1 MEGKTLEKKWY
12 IIHTYSGYE
21 KKVMTDL
28 EKRIE
33 SLNLTDKVFNIIV
46 PEEET
51 IELRRGKKKVIARK
65 LFPGYVMVE
74 MLVEREETNDGIGF
88 RVDSDAWY
96 VIRNTNGVTGFVGV
110 GSEPTPMEDSEVQ
123 SLFKKIGLRIDEETL
138 NEAKEEIVLDFEV
151 GDFVKI
157 LDGGFADEEG
167 KVANIDYEHKRV
179 KVMIEMFGRMTP
191 VEVGFDGVK
200 KA

>member
-110 GSEPTPMEDSEVQ
+110 GSEPTPMEDSEVL
-123 SLFKKIGLRIDEETL
+123 SLFKKIGLKIDEETL

>member
-1 MEGKTLEKKWY
+1 MEEKILEKKWY

-33 SLNLTDKVFNIIV
+33 SLNLSDKVFNIIV
-46 PEEET
+46 PEEESVE
-51 IELRRGKKKVIARK
+51 IRRGKKKTVFKK

-74 MLVEREETNDGIGF
+74 MLVEREETAEGIGF

-110 GSEPTPMEDSEVQ
+110 GSEPTPMEDSEVEN
-123 SLFKKIGLRIDEETL
+123 LFRKIGLKADVEGMEDE
-138 NEAKEEIVLDFEV
+138 IILDFEI
-151 GDFVKI
+151 GDFVRI
-157 LDGGFADEEG
+157 TEGGFIDEEG
-167 KVANIDYEHKRV
+167 KVSSIDFEHKRV
-179 KVMIEMFGRMTP
+179 KIMIEMFGRMTP
-191 VEVGFDGVK
+191 VEVSFDGVK

>member
-51 IELRRGKKKVIARK
+51 VEIRRGKKKVISRK

-74 MLVEREETNDGIGF
+74 MLVEKEVTNDGIGF

-123 SLFKKIGLRIDEETL
+123 ALFKKIGLKLGPEEV
-138 NEAKEEIVLDFEV
+138 EAKAEKIILNFSV
-151 GDFVKI
+151 GDFVRI
-157 LDGGFADEEG
+157 TDGGFENEEG
-167 KVANIDYEHKRV
+167 KVANIDFEHKKV

-191 VEVGFDGVK
+191 VEVGFDGVV

>member
-51 IELRRGKKKVIARK
+51 VEIRRGKKKVIARK

-74 MLVEREETNDGIGF
+74 MLVEKEVTNDGIGF

-123 SLFKKIGLRIDEETL
+123 ALFKKIGLKLGPEEL
-138 NEAKEEIVLDFEV
+138 EAKAEKIILNFTV
-151 GDFVKI
+151 GDFVRI
-157 LDGGFADEEG
+157 TDGGFENEEG
-167 KVANIDYEHKRV
+167 KVANIDFEHKKV
-179 KVMIEMFGRMTP
+179 KIMIEMFGRMTP
-191 VEVGFDGVK
+191 VEVGFDGVV

>member
-96 VIRNTNGVTGFVGV
+96 VRNTNGVTGFVGV

-123 SLFKKIGLRIDEETL
+123 SLFKKIGLKVDEETL

>member
-1 MEGKTLEKKWY
+1 MEERNLEKKWY

-28 EKRIE
+28 EKRVE
-33 SLNLTDKVFNIIV
+33 SLNLSDRVFNIIV
-46 PEEET
+46 PEEES
-51 IELRRGKKKVIARK
+51 IEIRRGKKKLVSRK

-74 MLVEREETNDGIGF
+74 MLVEREETSDGIGF

-110 GSEPTPMEDSEVQ
+110 GSEPTPMEDSEVE
-123 SLFKKIGLRIDEETL
+123 SLFKKIGLKTTEDEAMED
-138 NEAKEEIVLDFEV
+138 EIVLGFQV

-157 LDGGFADEEG
+157 TEGGFSEEEG
-167 KVANIDYEHKRV
+167 KVSNIDFEHKRV

-191 VEVGFDGVK
+191 VEVGFDGVE

>member
-123 SLFKKIGLRIDEETL
+123 SLFKKIGLKIDEETI

>member
-33 SLNLTDKVFNIIV
+33 SLNLTEKVFNIIV

-51 IELRRGKKKVIARK
+51 VEIRRGKKKVIARK

-74 MLVEREETNDGIGF
+74 MLVEKEVTNEGIGF

-123 SLFKKIGLRIDEETL
+123 ALFKKIGLKL
-138 NEAKEEIVLDFEV
+138 GPEEIEEKAEKIVLNFEV

-157 LDGGFADEEG
+157 IDGGFADEEG
-167 KVANIDYEHKRV
+167 KVANIDFEHKRV

>member
-1 MEGKTLEKKWY
+1 MEERNLEKKWY

-28 EKRIE
+28 EKRVE
-33 SLNLTDKVFNIIV
+33 SLNLSDRVFNIIV
-46 PEEET
+46 PEEES
-51 IELRRGKKKVIARK
+51 IEIRRGKKKLVSRK

-74 MLVEREETNDGIGF
+74 MLVEREETSDGIGF

-110 GSEPTPMEDSEVQ
+110 GSEPTPMEDSEVEN
-123 SLFKKIGLRIDEETL
+123 LFKKIGLKTTEDETMED
-138 NEAKEEIVLDFEV
+138 EIVLGFQV
-151 GDFVKI
+151 GDYVKI
-157 LDGGFADEEG
+157 TEGGFSDEEG
-167 KVANIDYEHKRV
+167 KVSNIDFEHKRV

-191 VEVGFDGVK
+191 VEVGFDGVE

>member
-28 EKRIE
+28 EKKIE
-33 SLNLTDKVFNIIV
+33 SLNLTEKVFNIIV

-51 IELRRGKKKVIARK
+51 VEIRRGKKKVIARK

-74 MLVEREETNDGIGF
+74 MLVEKEVTNEGIGF

-123 SLFKKIGLRIDEETL
+123 ALFKKIGLKL
-138 NEAKEEIVLDFEV
+138 GPEEIEEKAEKIVLNFEV

-157 LDGGFADEEG
+157 IDGGFADEEG
-167 KVANIDYEHKRV
+167 KVANIDFEHKRV

>member
-110 GSEPTPMEDSEVQ
+110 GSEPTPMEDSEVL
-123 SLFKKIGLRIDEETL
+123 SLFKKIGLKIDEETL
-138 NEAKEEIVLDFEV
+138 NEGVL
-151 GDFVKI
+151 
-157 LDGGFADEEG
+157 
-167 KVANIDYEHKRV
+167 H
-179 KVMIEMFGRMTP
+179 
-191 VEVGFDGVK
+191 
-200 KA
+200 

>member
-1 MEGKTLEKKWY
+1 
-12 IIHTYSGYE
+12 
-21 KKVMTDL
+21 
-28 EKRIE
+28 
-33 SLNLTDKVFNIIV
+33 
-46 PEEET
+46 
-51 IELRRGKKKVIARK
+51 
-65 LFPGYVMVE
+65 MVE
-74 MLVEREETNDGIGF
+74 MLVEKEVTNEGIGF

-123 SLFKKIGLRIDEETL
+123 ALFKKIGLKL
-138 NEAKEEIVLDFEV
+138 GPEEIEEKAEKIVLNFEV

-157 LDGGFADEEG
+157 IDGGFADEEG
-167 KVANIDYEHKRV
+167 KVANIDFEHKRV

>member
-33 SLNLTDKVFNIIV
+33 SLNLTEKVFNIIV

-51 IELRRGKKKVIARK
+51 VEIRRGKKKVIARK

-74 MLVEREETNDGIGF
+74 MLVEKEVTNEGIGF

-123 SLFKKIGLRIDEETL
+123 ALFKKIGLKL
-138 NEAKEEIVLDFEV
+138 GPEEIEEKAEKIVLNFEV

-157 LDGGFADEEG
+157 IDGGFADEEG
-167 KVANIDYEHKRV
+167 KVANIDFEHKRV

-191 VEVGFDGVK
+191 VEIGFDGVK

>member
-1 MEGKTLEKKWY
+1 MEKRNLEKKWY

-33 SLNLTDKVFNIIV
+33 SLNLTDRVFNIIV
-46 PEEET
+46 PEEESVE
-51 IELRRGKKKVIARK
+51 IRRGKKKVVSRK

-74 MLVEREETNDGIGF
+74 MLVEREETADGIGF

-110 GSEPTPMEDSEVQ
+110 GSEPTPMEDSEVTN
-123 SLFKKIGLRIDEETL
+123 LFKKIGLSTGEELLDDDE
-138 NEAKEEIVLDFEV
+138 IILDFAE

-157 LDGGFADEEG
+157 TEGGFADEEG
-167 KVANIDYEHKRV
+167 KVSSIDFEHKRV